1 MDVFLS
7 IMSKVQNREGWHGPI
22 WMACSFSVLRLTL
35 MSETSLIAVHK
46 GQVETNGDDQIGQNS
61 GLMPPLGTTMN
72 IC

>member
-1 MDVFLS
+1 
-7 IMSKVQNREGWHGPI
+7 
-22 WMACSFSVLRLTL
+22 MACSFSVLRLTL